1 MPMASS
7 PTTVEEFLAL
17 GQKSG
22 LLDRQGLDTYLEQ
35 QRAALPDAPRP
46 LARQMVRD
54 GLLTRFQAGQLLE
67 GRWRGFLIAGKYR
80 LLDCLGTGGMGTVLL
95 CEHAVMRRRVALK
108 VLPAARADDS
118 GLLDRFRREAR
129 AAAQLHHPNIV
140 HAYDFDTDGRLHFL
154 VMEYI
159 DGRSLDRVVKQAGPL
174 DVARAACYIA
184 GAARGLQHAH
194 EAGLVHRDIKP
205 ANLVVDRQGT

>member
-1 MPMASS
+1 MASS

-35 QRAALPDAPRP
+35 QRAADALPSAPRS

-129 AAAQLHHPNIV
+129 AAWA
-140 HAYDFDTDGRLHFL
+140 T
-154 VMEYI
+154 
-159 DGRSLDRVVKQAGPL
+159 
-174 DVARAACYIA
+174 
-184 GAARGLQHAH
+184 
-194 EAGLVHRDIKP
+194 
-205 ANLVVDRQGT
+205 